1 MPGPERVD
9 EATQRPPTGQE
20 GARVPDDPVLLALA
34 QAARHVS
41 PTDPAVTALRGAEV
55 SYREIHARLAL
66 QTASLQRSQRDLAD
80 AQARAVWLE
89 HELAEAQR
97 LLDRERQRAARDSE
111 RAAALASAI
120 GEIHRGLF
128 GGNVHEL
135 ILKACL
141 VATGATRGLYLTA
154 RGTHD
159 TPRVRAAV
167 GMDAVSPSPPSPF
180 LQALCRAALARED
193 TFVANSPA
201 ELADLDARPGPG
213 EDFQSVIAAPVVL
226 LADLNGVVVAAD
238 KASGT
243 FDERDAKELLGVG
256 DHAQVATQ
264 NAVLRREVQQAYLS
278 TVAVLA
284 DALAARDPDGQGRGD
299 LVLRTAQRA
308 GERLGLSAYDRSV
321 VYYTALLHD
330 IGNIGV
336 GDGVLTKPG
345 PLRATERALVQSHV
359 RIGHDLVRHLPAL
372 AAVADAV
379 LRHHEWYDGGGYPDG
394 LVGESIPVAAR
405 VVGVVTAYYAMTT
418 RRGYREP
425 YGDGR
430 ARDELRRNAGTQFD
444 PRVVEAVLA
453 VLDEPLAQTERED
466 IDEVDADGLLPD
478 FDARRGALQS
488 AGAAR

>member
-1 MPGPERVD
+1 MPDRVD
-9 EATQRPPTGQE
+9 EATQLPPTGQE
-20 GARVPDDPVLLALA
+20 RACVSDDPVLVALA
-34 QAARHVS
+34 QAAEYVS
-41 PTDPAVTALRGAEV
+41 PTDPAFSALRGAEV
-55 SYREIHARLAL
+55 AYREIHARLAL
-66 QTASLQRSQRDLAD
+66 QTASLQRSQRDLTD
-80 AQARAVWLE
+80 AQARAAWRG
-89 HELAEAQR
+89 HELAEAQS
-97 LLDRERQRAARDSE
+97 LLDRERQRAARDGE
-111 RAAALASAI
+111 RAGALASAL
-120 GEIHRGLF
+120 GELHRGLF
-128 GGNVHEL
+128 GGNVHDL
-135 ILKACL
+135 ILRACL

-154 RGTHD
+154 RGAHD
-159 TPRVRAAV
+159 IPRVRAAV
-167 GMDAVSPSPPSPF
+167 GMDAVPPSPF
-180 LQALCRAALARED
+180 LQALCRTVLARED

-201 ELADLDARPGPG
+201 ALADLDARPGPG

-238 KASGT
+238 KASGD

-278 TVAVLA
+278 TVTVLA
-284 DALAARDPDGQGRGD
+284 DALAARDPDGPGRGD
-299 LVLRTAQRA
+299 LVLRTAQRV

-336 GDGVLTKPG
+336 GDGVLNKPG
-345 PLRATERALVQSHV
+345 PLRAAERALVQSHV
-359 RIGHDLVRHLPAL
+359 RIGHDLVRHVPAL
-372 AAVADAV
+372 AGVADAV
-379 LRHHEWYDGGGYPDG
+379 LRHHEWHDGGGYPDG
-394 LVGESIPVAAR
+394 LAGESIPVAAR

-430 ARDELRRNAGTQFD
+430 ARDELRRNAGAQFD

-453 VLDEPLAQTERED
+453 VLDEPLAQTERTD
-466 IDEVDADGLLPD
+466 IDEVDADGLLPG
-478 FDARRGALQS
+478 FDAMRGALQS